1 MTVFVVLLLVV
12 LAPLVPSGE
21 AAADLPSPQ
30 EVECLHLVN
39 RFRADPAGEGR
50 RLMRGGRVGYPEA
63 PFGIDLRLC
72 RTELAELR
80 PVAPLVMDLHLLAS
94 ARGHAGWMIANDQC
108 AHVQAP
114 GTPGFTGADPLARM
128 ALSGFTGLAV
138 GENCYAGSLSPR
150 QAVVGYVIDWGAG
163 DGQLLPGR
171 PHRHMLLSE
180 TVDLVGT
187 AMVPRTGGFSSAQNF
202 GHGRSG
208 RPAGGVVYVDRNRN
222 GRFDAGEGVGGV
234 AVRGATV
241 STTTWPSGGWALE
254 LPSSDAGEIS
264 FELAGQ
270 RESVAFE
277 AGRAALAV
285 DWPMPQAE
293 DARLLDRLEAATR
306 VAGPAGR
313 SGRINAAFALD
324 RLVSPRARVQAL
336 AGLCAEERIALAAD
350 QERVRDAVWWDE
362 HDAAL
367 AVVAAAASR
376 WQGSDAAAW
385 FSGAGEFAKVHA
397 KAIAYM
403 AQMQT
408 GRPTLGTV
416 RPALRREVAQLRQRQ
431 TCVEW
436 QEACDRIEDVLA
448 TIQQRRL

>member
-1 MTVFVVLLLVV
+1 MTAFAVLLLAV
-12 LAPLVPSGE
+12 LAPLVLSGE
-21 AAADLPSPQ
+21 AAADLPTPQ

-50 RLMRGGRVGYPEA
+50 RLMRGGWVGYPEA

-72 RTELAELR
+72 RAELAELK

-94 ARGHAGWMIANDQC
+94 ARGHAAWMIANDQC

-128 ALSGFTGLAV
+128 AASGFAGFAV
-138 GENCYAGSLSPR
+138 GENCYAGSLTPR

-163 DGQLLPGR
+163 DGQLIAGR
-171 PHRHMLLSE
+171 PHRRMLLSAA
-180 TVDLVGT
+180 VDLAGT

-202 GHGRSG
+202 GRGRTG
-208 RPAGGVVYVDRNRN
+208 RPAGGVVYADRNRN

-234 AVRGATV
+234 AVRGLAV
-241 STTTWPSGGWALE
+241 ATTTWPSGGWALE
-254 LPSSDAGEIS
+254 LPSGEAGELA

-270 RESVAFE
+270 RETVAIE
-277 AGRAALAV
+277 AGRTALVA
-285 DWPMPQAE
+285 DWPMPLPD
-293 DARLLDRLEAATR
+293 DARLLDRLEAAAK

-313 SGRINAAFALD
+313 IGRINAATALD

-336 AGLCAEERIALAAD
+336 AALCAEERNALAAD
-350 QERVRDAVWWDE
+350 QERIRDAVWWDE
-362 HDAAL
+362 RDAAL
-367 AVVAAAASR
+367 AAITASTGR

-397 KAIAYM
+397 KAVAYM

-408 GRPTLGTV
+408 GRPTIGTV
-416 RPALRREVAQLRQRQ
+416 RPALRREIAQLRQRL

>member
-1 MTVFVVLLLVV
+1 MTAFAVLVLVV
-12 LAPLVPSGE
+12 LTPLVPAGE
-21 AAADLPSPQ
+21 AAADLPTPQ

-39 RFRADPAGEGR
+39 RFRTDPAGEGR

-72 RTELAELR
+72 RAELAELK
-80 PVAPLVMDLHLLAS
+80 PVAPLVMDLRLLAS
-94 ARGHAGWMIANDQC
+94 ARGHAAWMIANDQC

-128 ALSGFTGLAV
+128 AASGFTGLAV

-150 QAVVGYVIDWGAG
+150 QAVLGYVIDWGAG
-163 DGQLLPGR
+163 DGQLIPGR
-171 PHRHMLLSE
+171 PHRRMLLAE
-180 TVDLVGT
+180 TVDLAGT
-187 AMVPRTGGFSSAQNF
+187 ALVPRTGGFSSAQNF

-208 RPAGGVVYVDRNRN
+208 RPAGGVVYADRNRN
-222 GRFDAGEGVGGV
+222 GRFDSGEGVGGV
-234 AVRGATV
+234 VVRGSTA
-241 STTTWPSGGWALE
+241 STTTWLSGGWALE
-254 LPSSDAGEIS
+254 LPTGDAGEIA

-270 RESVAFE
+270 RETVAIE
-277 AGRAALAV
+277 SGRNALVA
-285 DWPMPQAE
+285 DWPMPLPD
-293 DARLLDRLEAATR
+293 DARLLDRLEAVAK

-313 SGRINAAFALD
+313 IGRINAAVALD
-324 RLVSPRARVQAL
+324 RFASPRTRVLAL
-336 AGLCAEERIALAAD
+336 AALCAEERTALVAD

-362 HDAAL
+362 RDAAL
-367 AVVAAAASR
+367 AAVAAAAGR

-385 FSGAGEFAKVHA
+385 FSGAGEFAKVQA

-403 AQMQT
+403 ARMQT

-416 RPALRREVAQLRQRQ
+416 RPALRREVAQLRQRL